1 MSLPTLGETYSLLA
15 DVRSTEIKRQR
26 EEERQ
31 YRKDLRRDQLKATI
45 GASLVG
51 AIVNPLAKQV
61 TAGISGV
68 IQDKFGDR
76 LEKFNLLESVRDQKK
91 KFDSDYEQLT
101 SFNEK
106 YIQPFKE
113 SNMTVEE
120 YYDKKILP
128 TLVEDE
134 LQTGLFNS
142 KAYSPQTTIK
152 QLFPRDTQKNQFIQ
166 AIIERNPD
174 IKQQRDANLEAF
186 KEVIASYN
194 QLGNKA
200 DYETKL
206 LPKIKKVIGRDGI
219 IPAIG
224 RKFFGKDDPLT
235 PKIDE
240 STSEGLFQLGI
251 KLLETDP
258 ILQNTTAGRE
268 ALETF
273 RKTGLFDQ
281 KTFND
286 ALDQR
291 EDVQRFGS
299 EPTVKVDTETITNEF
314 GETIGTVNKITKT
327 FPVPIKT
334 AEGWETETITRTKA
348 EEIDTPLGRKRKLV
362 NNLRDK
368 PTYWKSWYDELT
380 IEGQQLL
387 EEKLNQYGKGKEDR
401 KFTLDNVI
409 SQSATAW
416 RSFSDDEVLAM
427 FDIIGDI
434 NATSKA
440 GIFTDENIAKQFR
453 GSIGGKRLS
462 AATRTLDDL
471 EVNYNTRLQQLRT
484 EFPTLSLAQVKNKIL
499 EDDSFSI
506 TTSTGGRITLYEQA
520 KQEYLIE
527 FENYTRAINTF
538 SLESGRGL
546 GVIQ

>member
-142 KAYSPQTTIK
+142 KLYNNQTTIK
-152 QLFPRDTQKNQFIQ
+152 QLFPRETQKNQFIQ

-299 EPTVKVDTETITNEF
+299 EPTVKVDTETILNEF

-387 EEKLNQYGKGKEDR
+387 EEKLNQYGKGKK

-416 RSFSDDEVLAM
+416 RSYSDDEVLAM

>member
-1 MSLPTLGETYSLLA
+1 M
-15 DVRSTEIKRQR
+15 
-26 EEERQ
+26 
-31 YRKDLRRDQLKATI
+31 
-45 GASLVG
+45 
-51 AIVNPLAKQV
+51 

-142 KAYSPQTTIK
+142 KAYSPQTTIE
-152 QLFPRDTQKNQFIQ
+152 QLFPVETQKNQFIQ

-224 RKFFGKDDPLT
+224 RKVFGKDDPLT

-268 ALETF
+268 ALKTF
-273 RKTGLFDQ
+273 LKTGLFDQ
-281 KTFND
+281 ATFNK

-291 EDVQRFGS
+291 EDVESFGA
-299 EPTVKVDTETITNEF
+299 EPTVKTKNETITNEF
-314 GETIGTVNKITKT
+314 DEITGTKVIDVKT
-327 FPVPIKT
+327 YPVPKKINGEWT
-334 AEGWETETITRTKA
+334 TE
-348 EEIDTPLGRKRKLV
+348 EEIVVQLEKIDTPLGRKRKLV

-387 EEKLNQYGKGKEDR
+387 EEKLNQYGKGKK

-416 RSFSDDEVLAM
+416 RSYSDDEVLAM

-484 EFPTLSLAQVKNKIL
+484 EFPTLSLAQVKGKIL

-506 TTSTGGRITLYEQA
+506 TTPSGRITLYEQA

>member
-142 KAYSPQTTIK
+142 KLYNNQTTIK
-152 QLFPRDTQKNQFIQ
+152 QLFPRETQKNQFIQ

-224 RKFFGKDDPLT
+224 RKVFGKDDPLT

-299 EPTVKVDTETITNEF
+299 EPTVKVDTETILNEF

-348 EEIDTPLGRKRKLV
+348 EEINTPLGRKRKLV

-380 IEGQQLL
+380 TEGQQLL
-387 EEKLNQYGKGKEDR
+387 EEKLNQYGKGKK

-416 RSFSDDEVLAM
+416 RSYSDDEVLAM

-440 GIFTDENIAKQFR
+440 GIFSDENIAKQFR

>member
-101 SFNEK
+101 SFNKK

-142 KAYSPQTTIK
+142 KAYSPQTTIE
-152 QLFPRDTQKNQFIQ
+152 QLFPVETQKNQFIQ

-224 RKFFGKDDPLT
+224 RKVFGKDDPLT

-268 ALETF
+268 ALKTF

-299 EPTVKVDTETITNEF
+299 EPTVKVDTETILNEF

-348 EEIDTPLGRKRKLV
+348 EEINTPLGRKRKLV

-387 EEKLNQYGKGKEDR
+387 EEKLNQYGKGKK

-416 RSFSDDEVLAM
+416 RSYSDDEVLAM

-484 EFPTLSLAQVKNKIL
+484 QFPTLSLAQVKGKIL

-506 TTSTGGRITLYEQA
+506 TTPSGRITLYEQA

>member
-142 KAYSPQTTIK
+142 KAYSPQTTIE
-152 QLFPRDTQKNQFIQ
+152 QLFPVETQKNQFIQ

-299 EPTVKVDTETITNEF
+299 EPTVKVDTETILNEF

-387 EEKLNQYGKGKEDR
+387 EEKLNQYGKGKK
-401 KFTLDNVI
+401 KFTLANVI

-416 RSFSDDEVLAM
+416 RSYSDDEVLAM

>member
-15 DVRSTEIKRQR
+15 DVRTTEIKRQR

-142 KAYSPQTTIK
+142 KSYSPQTTIE
-152 QLFPRDTQKNQFIQ
+152 QLFPVETQKNQFIQ

-224 RKFFGKDDPLT
+224 RKVFGKDDPLT

-268 ALETF
+268 ALKTF

-299 EPTVKVDTETITNEF
+299 EPTVKVDTETILNEF

-348 EEIDTPLGRKRKLV
+348 EEINTPLGRKRKLV

-387 EEKLNQYGKGKEDR
+387 EEKLNQYGKGKK

-453 GSIGGKRLS
+453 GSIGGKRLA
-462 AATRTLDDL
+462 AATRRLDDL

-484 EFPTLSLAQVKNKIL
+484 QFPTLSLAQVKGKIL

-506 TTSTGGRITLYEQA
+506 TTPSGRITLYEQA

>member
-15 DVRSTEIKRQR
+15 DVRATEIKRQR

-142 KAYSPQTTIK
+142 KAYSPQTTIE
-152 QLFPRDTQKNQFIQ
+152 QLFPVETQKNQFIQ

-224 RKFFGKDDPLT
+224 RKVFGKDDPLT

-268 ALETF
+268 ALKTF

-299 EPTVKVDTETITNEF
+299 EPTVKVDTETILNEF

-348 EEIDTPLGRKRKLV
+348 EEINTPLGRKRKLV

-387 EEKLNQYGKGKEDR
+387 EEKLNQYGKGKK

-416 RSFSDDEVLAM
+416 RSYSDDEVLAM

>member
-15 DVRSTEIKRQR
+15 DVRATEIKRQR

-142 KAYSPQTTIK
+142 KAYSPQTTIE
-152 QLFPRDTQKNQFIQ
+152 QLFPVETQKNQFIQ
-166 AIIERNPD
+166 EIIKRNPD
-174 IKQQRDANLEAF
+174 IKQQRDVNLKAF

-224 RKFFGKDDPLT
+224 RKVFGKDDPLT

-268 ALETF
+268 ALKTF

-299 EPTVKVDTETITNEF
+299 EPTVKVDTETILNEF

-348 EEIDTPLGRKRKLV
+348 EEINTPLGRKRKLV

-387 EEKLNQYGKGKEDR
+387 EEKLNQYGKGKK

-416 RSFSDDEVLAM
+416 RSYSDDEVLAM

-453 GSIGGKRLS
+453 GSIGGKRLA
-462 AATRTLDDL
+462 AATRRLDDL

-484 EFPTLSLAQVKNKIL
+484 QFPTLSLAQVKGKIL

-506 TTSTGGRITLYEQA
+506 TTPSGRITLYEQA

>member
-15 DVRSTEIKRQR
+15 DVRATEIKRQR

-142 KAYSPQTTIK
+142 KAYSPQTTIE
-152 QLFPRDTQKNQFIQ
+152 QLFPVETQKNQFIQ

-268 ALETF
+268 ALKTF

-299 EPTVKVDTETITNEF
+299 EPTVKVDTETILNEF

-348 EEIDTPLGRKRKLV
+348 EEINTPLGRKRKLV

-387 EEKLNQYGKGKEDR
+387 EEKLNQYGKGKK

-416 RSFSDDEVLAM
+416 RSYSDDEVLAM

-453 GSIGGKRLS
+453 GSIGGKRLA
-462 AATRTLDDL
+462 AATRRLDDL

-484 EFPTLSLAQVKNKIL
+484 QFPTLSLAQVKGKIL

-506 TTSTGGRITLYEQA
+506 TTPSGRITLYEQA

>member
-1 MSLPTLGETYSLLA
+1 MAEPTQGELYSLLGEVTA
-15 DVRSTEIKRQR
+15 DSYKNKA
-26 EEERQ
+26 EEERKL
-31 YRKDLRRDQLKATI
+31 RRDLRRDQYKAMLLQP
-45 GASLVG
+45 LVG
-51 AIVNPLAKQV
+51 AAATGISK
-61 TAGISGV
+61 GISGV
-68 IQDKFGDR
+68 IQDKFGGR
-76 LEKFNLLESVRDQKK
+76 LEKFNLLESVRGQKK
-91 KFDSDYEQLT
+91 KFDNNYQQLT
-101 SFNEK
+101 DFNKK

-113 SNMTVEE
+113 SDMPLEE

-128 TLVEDE
+128 SLVEDE
-134 LQTGLFNS
+134 LQIGLFNS
-142 KAYSPQTTIK
+142 KLYSPQTTVE
-152 QLFPRDTQKNQFIQ
+152 QLFPTDTQKNQFIQ
-166 AIIERNPD
+166 AVIERNPD
-174 IKQQRDANLEAF
+174 VKKKRNNNLTAF
-186 KEVIASYN
+186 KEVMAIYD
-194 QLGNKA
+194 QLGDKA
-200 DYETKL
+200 DYEDKL
-206 LPKIKKVIGRDGI
+206 LPRIKKVIGKDGI

-224 RKFFGKDDPLT
+224 RKFFGKDNPLT

-240 STSEGLFQLGI
+240 STSEGLFQLGA

-258 ILQNTTAGRE
+258 LLQNTTAGRE
-268 ALETF
+268 ALKTF

-299 EPTVKVDTETITNEF
+299 EPTVKVDNETVTNEF
-314 GETIGTVNKITKT
+314 GETIGTINIITKT
-327 FPVPIKT
+327 YPVPIKT
-334 AEGWETETITRTKA
+334 VQGWETETITRTKA
-348 EEIDTPLGRKRKLV
+348 EEIDTPLGRKNKLV
-362 NNLRDK
+362 KNLRDK

-387 EEKLNQYGKGKEDR
+387 EEKLNQYGKGKEDK

-416 RSFSDDEVLAM
+416 RSFSDDEVLEM

-462 AATRTLDDL
+462 AATRRLDDL
-471 EVNYNTRLQQLRT
+471 EVNYNTKLQQLRT
-484 EFPTLSLAQVKNKIL
+484 RFPTLSLAEVKNKIL
-499 EDDSFSI
+499 DDDSFSI

-527 FENYTRAINTF
+527 FENYTGAINTF

>member
-15 DVRSTEIKRQR
+15 DVRATEIKRQR

-142 KAYSPQTTIK
+142 KAYSPQTTIE
-152 QLFPRDTQKNQFIQ
+152 QLFPVETQKNQFIQ

-174 IKQQRDANLEAF
+174 IKQQRDANLKAF

-224 RKFFGKDDPLT
+224 RKVFGKDDPLT

-268 ALETF
+268 ALKTF

-299 EPTVKVDTETITNEF
+299 EPTVKVDTETILNEF

-348 EEIDTPLGRKRKLV
+348 EEINTPLGRKRKLV

-387 EEKLNQYGKGKEDR
+387 EEKLNQYGKGKK

-416 RSFSDDEVLAM
+416 RSYSDDEVLAM

-453 GSIGGKRLS
+453 GSIGGKRLT
-462 AATRTLDDL
+462 AATRRLDDL

-484 EFPTLSLAQVKNKIL
+484 QFPTLSLAQVKNKIL